1 VSTRQVAEASL
12 ALPTPPA
19 VVSLD
24 PKYLGDVLEDI
35 WRVARATGT
44 EAVAAPLVAGL
55 QARIDAVTARTAS
68 LTQRPRVLHLEWV
81 EPLMCGG
88 HWIPEM
94 VELAGGVNCFGDK
107 HSGSY
112 RLEWEEIV
120 ASQPEVILVM
130 PCGFDV
136 PRALQDIPL
145 LAQHEAWATL
155 PAVQQQRVYVID
167 ANAYTSRSGPRLV
180 YGLESIA
187 EMLHPTLFAGM
198 TPAGGVVRVPAEQL
212 RGARVDIR

>member
-1 VSTRQVAEASL
+1 ME
-12 ALPTPPA
+12 
-19 VVSLD
+19 
-24 PKYLGDVLEDI
+24 DV

-55 QARIDAVTARTAS
+55 QARIDTVMAKAAQVTH
-68 LTQRPRVLHLEWV
+68 RPRVLHLEWV

-88 HWIPEM
+88 HWIPEI

-107 HSGSY
+107 QNGSF

-120 ASQPEVILVM
+120 ASQPDVIIVM

-136 PRALQDIPL
+136 PRALQDVPV
-145 LAQHEAWATL
+145 LAQREEWSTL

-187 EMLHPTLFAGM
+187 EMLHPDVFAGM
-198 TPAGGVVRVPAEQL
+198 TPAGGAVRLSADQLKPPAL
-212 RGARVDIR
+212 TLGKAPHPR